1 MDKIQ
6 DRMINHPGETF
17 EHQLTPPFYT
27 DSHFQWRDS
36 LRSFLAREVEPHVN
50 DWDEAG
56 DVPMEAHRRC
66 GEFGLTGLGYPED
79 YGGTTEGVDVFHAI
93 IAAQEMSRLGAGGV
107 VTALNTHLIGLPPVV
122 NFASEALKRR
132 VAPEVIAGRKIIALA
147 ISEPSGGS
155 DVAALKTR
163 AELNGD
169 HYVVNGSKTFISS
182 GIKADFYTVAVR
194 TGGKGASG
202 ISLLLIDKGVPGF
215 TATALQKQGWWASD
229 TASLYF
235 DDVKVPAE
243 NLIGE
248 AGSGFRIVMNN
259 FNPERLFMAA
269 NAIAFGRVC
278 LIDAVAWARERQTFG
293 KRLADHQV
301 IRHKLVEMYR
311 QVSASQSYLEH
322 CAWRVQQG
330 DQAAGDIALLK
341 VQATQTMEFCAR
353 EASQILGGASYI
365 RGQRIERIYR
375 EVRVN
380 AIGGGSEE
388 IMRDLA
394 ARQLGI

>member
-1 MDKIQ
+1 MTNQ
-6 DRMINHPGETF
+6 PGETF
-17 EHQLTPPFYT
+17 EHHLTPLFYT
-27 DSHFQWRDS
+27 DSHHQWRDS
-36 LRSFLAREVEPHVN
+36 LRSFLAREIEPHVD

-56 DVPMEAHRRC
+56 DVPMEAHRKC
-66 GEFGLTGLGYPED
+66 GEFGLTGLGYPEA
-79 YGGTTEGVDVFHAI
+79 YGGTREGIDVFHAV
-93 IAAQEMSRLGAGGV
+93 IAAQEMSRLGSGGV
-107 VTALNTHLIGLPPVV
+107 ATALNTHLIGLPPII
-122 NFASEALKRR
+122 NFASEALKLR
-132 VAPEVIAGRKIIALA
+132 VAPDIIAGRKIIALA

-163 AELNGD
+163 AELKND
-169 HYVVNGSKTFISS
+169 HYVVSGAKTFISS
-182 GIKADFYTVAVR
+182 GVKADFYTVAVR
-194 TGGKGASG
+194 TGGQGASG
-202 ISLLLIDKGVPGF
+202 ISLLLIDKGTPGF
-215 TATALQKQGWWASD
+215 TATALPKQGWWASD

-235 DDVKVPAE
+235 DDVKVPVE
-243 NLIGE
+243 NLIGG
-248 AGSGFRIVMNN
+248 AGNGFRIIMNN

-278 LIDAVAWARERQTFG
+278 LIDAVTWARARETFG
-293 KRLADHQV
+293 QRLADHQV

-311 QVSASQSYLEH
+311 QVNASQSYLEH
-322 CAWRVQQG
+322 CAWRVQQN
-330 DQAAGDIALLK
+330 DQVAGDIALLK

>member
-1 MDKIQ
+1 MKNRND
-6 DRMINHPGETF
+6 PSETF
-17 EHQLTPPFYT
+17 EHQLAPPFYT
-27 DSHFQWRDS
+27 ESHVQWRDS
-36 LRSFLAREVEPHVN
+36 LRSFLAREIEPHLN

-56 DVPMEAHRRC
+56 DVPMAAHRKC
-66 GEFGLTGLGYPED
+66 GEFGLTGLGYPET
-79 YGGTTEGVDVFHAI
+79 YGGTKEGIDVFHAI
-93 IAAQEMSRLGAGGV
+93 ITAQEQSRLGSGGV

-122 NFASEALKRR
+122 NFASEALKLR
-132 VAPEVIAGRKIIALA
+132 VAPDVIAGRKIIALA

-163 AELNGD
+163 ADLDGD

-194 TGGKGASG
+194 TGGEGASG
-202 ISLLLIDKGVPGF
+202 VSLLLIDKNTSGF
-215 TATALQKQGWWASD
+215 TTTPLPKQGWWASD
-229 TASLYF
+229 TATLYF
-235 DDVKVPAE
+235 DNVEVPAE
-243 NLIGE
+243 NLVGE
-248 AGSGFRIVMNN
+248 TGSGFRIIMNN

-269 NAIAFGRVC
+269 NAIAFARVC
-278 LIDAVAWARERQTFG
+278 LIDAVGWARERETFG

-311 QVSASQSYLEH
+311 HINASQSYLES

-330 DQAAGDIALLK
+330 DHVAGDIALLK
-341 VQATQTMEFCAR
+341 VQASQTMEFCAR

-365 RGQRIERIYR
+365 RGSRVERIYR

>member
-1 MDKIQ
+1 MTT
-6 DRMINHPGETF
+6 RNNMTNHPGETF
-17 EHQLTPPFYT
+17 EHHLGPPFYT
-27 DSHFQWRDS
+27 DTHLQWRDS
-36 LRSFLAREVEPHVN
+36 LRSFLAREIEPHVN
-50 DWDEAG
+50 EWDEAG
-56 DVPMEAHRRC
+56 DVPMEAHRKC
-66 GEFGLTGLGYPED
+66 AEFGLTSLGYPEE
-79 YGGTTEGVDVFHAI
+79 YGGTKKGIDVFHTI
-93 IAAQEMSRLGAGGV
+93 IAAQEMSRLGSGGIS
-107 VTALNTHLIGLPPVV
+107 TALNTHSIGLPPVV
-122 NFASEALKRR
+122 NFGHNALKQR
-132 VAPEVIAGRKIIALA
+132 VAPDVIAGRKIIALA

-163 AELNGD
+163 AELDGE
-169 HYVVNGSKTFISS
+169 HYVVNGTKTFIS
-182 GIKADFYTVAVR
+182 GGTKADFYTVAVR
-194 TGGKGASG
+194 TGAQGASG
-202 ISLLLIDKGVPGF
+202 ISLLLIDKGTPGF
-215 TATALQKQGWWASD
+215 TTTPLPKQGWWASD

-235 DDVKVPAE
+235 DNVKVPAE

-248 AGSGFRIVMNN
+248 ADGGFRIIMSN

-269 NAIAFGRVC
+269 NAIAYGRVC
-278 LIDAVAWARERQTFG
+278 LTDAVAWARERETFG

-311 QVSASQSYLEH
+311 HVNASQAYLEH
-322 CAWRVQQG
+322 CAWRVQRG
-330 DQAAGDIALLK
+330 DQVAGDIALLK
-341 VQATQTMEFCAR
+341 VQATQTMEHCAR